1 MPPITILV
9 AQTTG
14 DILAESIAEGIR
26 RRTDVTLSF
35 DRVVPVPD
43 LCALMERTEN
53 CPDVAILIGL
63 KGELDEYSNELLG
76 THPSIV
82 VARIVIGSE
91 LVHLDL
97 RQIDLQELIIS
108 SRGLF
113 RRHVAIPEQRLTEYL
128 VVSDHSTTVSGGN
141 RLGLLEIQRS
151 HTMLDEALAWLDAVL
166 RLHLERT
173 AGPGND
179 LPGLSVSRAT
189 IERLLLN
196 TSDEFGP
203 ELHDARLAVESA
215 NTDLMR
221 ALEDAEP
228 LADPVADL
236 YKGLKLTTQDIEAF
250 LLCLAPEL
258 DTKYQR
264 VYGFINDDLGR
275 RNASLGLITSV
286 LGNALTTRIGL
297 ANTDGF
303 LRWRLV
309 GTNGKSFPYGD
320 DPLRVDPTLVAWLL
334 GNRSVSVI
342 HTLPRW
348 CFRSRGWVRAG

>member
-1 MPPITILV
+1 VPPITILV
-9 AQTTG
+9 AQTSG

-35 DRVVPVPD
+35 DRVVPVSD
-43 LCALMERTEN
+43 LWAFMERTEN
-53 CPDVAILIGL
+53 CTDVVILIGL
-63 KGELDEYSNELLG
+63 KGELDKYSNELLG
-76 THPSIV
+76 KHPSLV

-91 LVHLDL
+91 LVHMDL

-108 SRGLF
+108 ACGLF
-113 RRHVAIPEQRLTEYL
+113 RRHVVIPEQRLTEYV
-128 VVSDHSTTVSGGN
+128 VVSDHSTAVSGGN

-151 HTMLDEALAWLDAVL
+151 HTMLDQALAWLDAML

-173 AGPGND
+173 ASPGND
-179 LPGLSVSRAT
+179 VPGLSVSRAT
-189 IERLLLN
+189 IEQLLLN

-215 NTDLMR
+215 NADLMH

-228 LADPVADL
+228 LTDPLADL
-236 YKGLKLTTQDIEAF
+236 CKGLELSTQDIKAF
-250 LLCLAPEL
+250 LLCLAPEF

-286 LGNALTTRIGL
+286 LGNALTTRIAL

-309 GTNGKSFPYGD
+309 GTHGNSLPYGD
-320 DPLRVDPTLVAWLL
+320 DPLRVA
-334 GNRSVSVI
+334 
-342 HTLPRW
+342 
-348 CFRSRGWVRAG
+348 